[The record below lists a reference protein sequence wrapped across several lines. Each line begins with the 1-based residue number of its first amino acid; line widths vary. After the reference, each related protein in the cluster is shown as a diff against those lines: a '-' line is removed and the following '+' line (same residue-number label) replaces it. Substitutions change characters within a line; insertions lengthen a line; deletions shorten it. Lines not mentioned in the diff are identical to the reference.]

1 MLEENSPVQGW
12 NDCPPMMISSN
23 NSSTSLNKGRKKYQR
38 VVSLSSIVRDITP
51 VGNITLAPPGR
62 DITPVGNSLPMT
74 PPPFHQQSSKS
85 VESEIDS
92 PLISFLNSPR
102 RSQQNSTDSL
112 SISSGVSSADLS
124 TKCISILDDIY
135 TKPSRVPE
143 KEMLHFKAKITNNLP
158 KELNH
163 LQFLY
168 STLTKLGSSTG
179 GIDKEILN
187 YMVVNSGVSSWCMP
201 LKKVVSGM
209 KY

>member
-1 MLEENSPVQGW
+1 MSDDNSPVQGW

-23 NSSTSLNKGRKKYQR
+23 SSSTSLNKGRKKYQR

-51 VGNITLAPPGR
+51 VLTR
-62 DITPVGNSLPMT
+62 DITPVGNCLPMT
-74 PPPFHQQSSKS
+74 PPPFHQHSSKS
-85 VESEIDS
+85 VESEIGA
-92 PLISFLNSPR
+92 PPISSLNSPK
-102 RSQQNSTDSL
+102 RSQENLTDAL
-112 SISSGVSSADLS
+112 AGVSSAELS
-124 TKCISILDDIY
+124 TKCISLLDNVY

-143 KEMLHFKAKITNNLP
+143 KEMLHFKAKITNNFP

-209 KY
+209 KEAASN